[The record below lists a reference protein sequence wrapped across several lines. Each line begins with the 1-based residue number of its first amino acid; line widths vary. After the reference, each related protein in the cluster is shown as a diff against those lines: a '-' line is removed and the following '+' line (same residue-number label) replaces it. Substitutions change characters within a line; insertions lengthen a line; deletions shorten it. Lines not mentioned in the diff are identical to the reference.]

1 MKKTITFLLLTINII
16 GADSYDIKNIINQK
30 KTLENNKEKY
40 INENISLSQISLLNF
55 EIELLN
61 NEIELIKGIKDYRKE
76 KTSLE
81 IFIENENLMKNF
93 YEEKFKFYN
102 DYLKNME
109 KNKEKFSTLDID
121 EARVYVYKV
130 LEEKK
135 SYEKSLEI
143 SKWNYNNFYSDNFT
157 KDNFNYEKELEDKM
171 KKYTL
176 FLDKK
181 SELINISKESIYTFE
196 SFKLE
201 KEKIINLL
209 NKEKILLETQKQEN
223 RKKYDYLQVK
233 LNTIEKEIEYYT
245 LKAQK
250 KQKEINLGLIT
261 QKEYFDFFN
270 EKFNIELKKNEIQ
283 REIKLLEIEMQ

>member
-1 MKKTITFLLLTINII
+1 MKKTITFLLLIINII

-61 NEIELIKGIKDYRKE
+61 NEIELMRGLKDYGKE

-135 SYEKSLEI
+135 FYEKKLEI
-143 SKWNYNNFYSDNFT
+143 SKWNYNNFYIDNFI
-157 KDNFNYEKELEDKM
+157 KDDFNYEKELEDKI

-181 SELINISKESIYTFE
+181 SELINISKESIYTLE

-201 KEKIINLL
+201 KEKILNLL

-223 RKKYDYLQVK
+223 KKNYEYLQVK
-233 LNTIEKEIEYYT
+233 LNTIEREIDYYT

-283 REIKLLEIEMQ
+283 REIRLLEIEMQ